1 MKIKHLDIKA
11 IIFDLDGTLLD
22 SCKVWF
28 EVDKNFF
35 AKRGREVPK
44 DYGKTIGTMGLAQ
57 AAIYTKETY
66 NIEESP
72 EEIFS
77 EWMDNVV
84 DKYTNEV
91 ELKPHAREYLEFL
104 AKNSVPMAVATASSK
119 VMYEPCLKNNGI
131 YYFFDHICDVKKFKN
146 GKNTPELFLHVAKL
160 LGYEPN
166 EILIFED
173 TLHAIKVALEAGFN
187 VCSVYEETC
196 RDEEEKKQ
204 ISNLYIQDFNELL

>member
-11 IIFDLDGTLLD
+11 VIFDLDGTLLD

-28 EVDKNFF
+28 EVDKKFF
-35 AKRGREVPK
+35 AKRGREVPLG
-44 DYGKTIGTMGLAQ
+44 YGKKIGTMGLAQ

-66 NIEESP
+66 GIEESP

-77 EWMDNVV
+77 EWMDDVV

-91 ELKPHAREYLEFL
+91 QLKPHATDYLEFL
-104 AKNSVPMAVATASSK
+104 AKNSIPMAVATASSK

-131 YYFFDHICDVKKFKN
+131 YYFFDHICDVKRFKN
-146 GKNTPELFLHVAKL
+146 GKNTPELFLHVANL
-160 LGYEPN
+160 LGVEPN

-196 RDEEEKKQ
+196 NDEDEKKE
-204 ISNLYIQDFNELL
+204 ISSLYIKDFKELL

>member
-1 MKIKHLDIKA
+1 MKIKGLDIKA

-28 EVDKNFF
+28 EVDKKFF

-44 DYGKTIGTMGLAQ
+44 DYGKIIGTMGLTQ
-57 AAIYTKETY
+57 ASIFTKESY
-66 NIEESP
+66 GLEETP

-77 EWMDNVV
+77 EWMESVV

-91 ELKPHAREYLEFL
+91 QLKPNVNKYLDFL
-104 AKNSVPMAVATASSK
+104 AENSIPMAVATASSK

-131 YYFFDHICDVKKFKN
+131 YDYFDHICDVKKFKN
-146 GKNTPELFLHVAKL
+146 GKNTPELFLYVAKL
-160 LGYEPN
+160 LGYEPH

-187 VCSVYEETC
+187 VCAVYEESC
-196 RDEEEKKQ
+196 NDEKEKEK
-204 ISNLYIQDFNELL
+204 ISSFYIKDFKEML